1 MVEFFKWVV
10 EMFLATPVQAIALVL
25 GAAGISLFA
34 QLLKKWFKIENER
47 WMFSVVL
54 VITLLGSFLDWFLH
68 SAQLPPAIV
77 GIQTTILVGI
87 AQPFYIYVVKP
98 ATMLIN
104 GYKAN
109 KAAIKEKLAQ
119 IEGAKLPEQLN
130 TFEDAQSVVNDL
142 EATALSIKTA
152 PAAIEGAV
160 APEVR
165 PVATF

>member
-10 EMFLATPVQAIALVL
+10 ELFLATPVQTIALVL
-25 GAAGISLFA
+25 GAVGISLFA
-34 QLLKKWFKIENER
+34 QLMKKWFKIENER

-68 SAQLPPAIV
+68 SAQLPPAIIGV
-77 GIQTTILVGI
+77 QTTILVGI
-87 AQPFYIYVVKP
+87 AQPLYIYVVKP
-98 ATMLIN
+98 LTMLIN

-119 IEGAKLPEQLN
+119 LETTEVPTQLN
-130 TFEDAQSVVNDL
+130 TLEDAAKAAADITAAAPAV
-142 EATALSIKTA
+142 ATAPVA
-152 PAAIEGAV
+152 VEGAV
-160 APEVR
+160 VPDTR